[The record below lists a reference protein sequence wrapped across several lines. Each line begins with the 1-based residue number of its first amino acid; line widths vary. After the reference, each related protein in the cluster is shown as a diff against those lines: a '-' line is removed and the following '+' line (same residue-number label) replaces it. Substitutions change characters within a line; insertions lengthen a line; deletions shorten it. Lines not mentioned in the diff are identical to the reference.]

1 MRTRMIAVFFTVIAL
16 AAALAPVAAGAIGR
30 Y

>member
-1 MRTRMIAVFFTVIAL
+1 MKARVITVFFTLMAL
-16 AAALAPVAAGAIGR
+16 AAALAPVADAAIGR